1 MFYTDAS
8 CDDAFLINTT
18 CYKIHKESVRWFT
31 TVNRIMSV

>member
-18 CYKIHKESVRWFT
+18 CYKIHKESVRWFA